1 MASACSVYDTSH
13 PLQICAEYPT
23 YAESPFLALIL
34 MALDR
39 LVQLSENPHCN
50 RANCKMLTTYFQ
62 ENMTKC
68 LPRALGK
75 VLCFCLSPHASHAVW
90 CHAAFTKHYKQTL
103 PILRRLLQLCR
114 DMFQFF
120 RSLSA
125 PGWLKKVPR
134 SKKVTQ
140 QFETFDAKIMAAIG
154 SSSLPVIRPIHAN
167 MAVTRKYLDGTLSH
181 TAGTV

>member
-62 ENMTKC
+62 ENMAKC

-75 VLCFCLSPHASHAVW
+75 VVCFCLSPHTSRSVVPCSFYEALQTDAAHPAPPAAAVPG
-90 CHAAFTKHYKQTL
+90 HVSVL
-103 PILRRLLQLCR
+103 PIPQRAWVAQE
-114 DMFQFF
+114 
-120 RSLSA
+120 SA
-125 PGWLKKVPR
+125 TEQEG
-134 SKKVTQ
+134 
-140 QFETFDAKIMAAIG
+140 DA
-154 SSSLPVIRPIHAN
+154 
-167 MAVTRKYLDGTLSH
+167 
-181 TAGTV
+181 TV